1 MKHAIQGVDARAES
15 FGDVALDGG
24 ASQNGAV
31 AAEKAA
37 DGAVDQHQ
45 RIGQPEQAHIHDL
58 IHLIDEKNTKPYFFL
73 SGSLSRYCTALPTV
87 RPANSTTE
95 NAAYMAAVKPGNVR
109 KKATK
114 MGEKPLATPLVTAMY
129 SYMLRRTALLLQIL
143 HGFPNVAAPRLE
155 RIGRA
160 LLPRRFIQTD
170 QALRCGRGQREDALR
185 NQNPCD
191 AEGIQKHGGQRC
203 HNDLQNRVE
212 HGGHRVALFLG
223 APPESAP
230 GRCW

>member
-1 MKHAIQGVDARAES
+1 
-15 FGDVALDGG
+15 
-24 ASQNGAV
+24 
-31 AAEKAA
+31 
-37 DGAVDQHQ
+37 
-45 RIGQPEQAHIHDL
+45 
-58 IHLIDEKNTKPYFFL
+58 
-73 SGSLSRYCTALPTV
+73 
-87 RPANSTTE
+87 
-95 NAAYMAAVKPGNVR
+95 MAAVKPGNVR

-129 SYMLRRTALLLQIL
+129 SYIL

-185 NQNPCD
+185 NQNPCH
-191 AEGIQKHGGQRC
+191 AEGIQKHGGQRR
-203 HNDLQNRVE
+203 HGDLQNRVE

-223 APPESAP
+223 ALRNQLRVDAGERELIHRAKAGQQQGQRQIADIGKIKGHQPQPHS
-230 GRCW
+230 GQQGGV